1 MVSSSNG
8 PVRAKTLLAIAFAGN
23 MLSAQLPVFGQQ
35 SPTDLTTT
43 TSSPTSPTSTSIIE
57 VIAGSAQLEP
67 DVKAFYLLQLAHC
80 YITETSTAGLEKEFS
95 KKAAHPGV
103 GKPFFLT
110 QKGLRLLVWWA
121 EMLAT
126 KNHSATTVASSEAKK
141 TITTENRAR
150 AEKAIEA
157 AMVQL
162 GTRFTDAQS
171 ANLFF
176 VASALSRMTGNSQN
190 EQNCNRILN
199 DAIQACE
206 GSKIVDSSQIKLVAP
221 ILNSMACVLIPVRIE
236 DHPTKHPQQLPS
248 FTSSDFAE
256 SEKLRLRA
264 LALLDRLPAADQ
276 ERRKGHRDLSLWY
289 SQLGKEQE
297 ALREKQE
304 LFNLVGIHDD
314 RIMYPHYAMCGAAI
328 WWTTADLV
336 SSSSCGMG

>member
-1 MVSSSNG
+1 LVSSNTG
-8 PVRAKTLLAIAFAGN
+8 PTRAKALLAIAFAGN
-23 MLSAQLPVFGQQ
+23 MLTAQLPVLSQQ
-35 SPTDLTTT
+35 SPADLSTTA
-43 TSSPTSPTSTSIIE
+43 SSPSSPTSTSIIE

-80 YITETSTAGLEKEFS
+80 YITETSTAGLEKEFLN
-95 KKAAHPGV
+95 KGAHPRV
-103 GKPFFLT
+103 GKPFLLT
-110 QKGLRLLVWWA
+110 QRGLRILSWWA
-121 EMLAT
+121 ESLAV
-126 KNHSATTVASSEAKK
+126 KNHSAGAVASSEVEKK
-141 TITTENRAR
+141 ITAENRAH
-150 AEKAIEA
+150 AAKAIEA

-176 VASALSRMTGNSQN
+176 VASALSRTTGNSQN
-190 EQNCNRILN
+190 EQKCNRILN

-221 ILNSMACVLIPVRIE
+221 ILNSMAGSLIHVLIE

-314 RIMYPHYAMCGAAI
+314 RIMYPHYAMCGVAI

>member
-1 MVSSSNG
+1 M
-8 PVRAKTLLAIAFAGN
+8 
-23 MLSAQLPVFGQQ
+23 
-35 SPTDLTTT
+35 
-43 TSSPTSPTSTSIIE
+43 
-57 VIAGSAQLEP
+57 IAGSAQLEP

-80 YITETSTAGLEKEFS
+80 YIAEMRTTDLENEFS
-95 KKAAHPGV
+95 NIAAHPRV
-103 GKPFFLT
+103 GKPFLLT
-110 QKGLRLLVWWA
+110 PRGLRILSWWA
-121 EMLAT
+121 ESLAV
-126 KNHSATTVASSEAKK
+126 KNHSAGAVASSEVEKK
-141 TITTENRAR
+141 ITTENRAR

-171 ANLFF
+171 ASLFF
-176 VASALSRMTGNSQN
+176 VASALSRTTGNSQN
-190 EQNCNRILN
+190 EQKCNRILN

-221 ILNSMACVLIPVRIE
+221 ILNSMAGSLIHVLIE
-236 DHPTKHPQQLPS
+236 DHPTKHPEQLPS

-304 LFNLVGIHDD
+304 LFNLVGVHDD
-314 RIMYPHYAMCGAAI
+314 RILYPQSGMCGHVV
-328 WWTTADLV
+328 WWSVPEQPNFTMD
-336 SSSSCGMG
+336 CGMG